1 MTAAIPVYPYAIHVL
16 HVKVL
21 SSEEHAVS
29 PRNPTYIG
37 PDGRGFHGTVTVG
50 SRGQVALPA
59 QARRNVGLE
68 PGDQLI
74 VLSDPAEG
82 LALIPLARLLE
93 RAPADDPLAMLVR
106 GAIRPTAP
114 CAASGTASTAAGE
127 TGPEPTPPPTPTS
140 GKE

>member
-1 MTAAIPVYPYAIHVL
+1 M
-16 HVKVL
+16 
-21 SSEEHAVS
+21 
-29 PRNPTYIG
+29 
-37 PDGRGFHGTVTVG
+37 TVG

-114 CAASGTASTAAGE
+114 SAASGTASTAAGE